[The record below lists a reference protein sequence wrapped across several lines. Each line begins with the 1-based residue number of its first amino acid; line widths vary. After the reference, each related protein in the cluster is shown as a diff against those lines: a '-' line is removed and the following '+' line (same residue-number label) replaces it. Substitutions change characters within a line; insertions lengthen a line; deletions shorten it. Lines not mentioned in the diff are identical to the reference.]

1 MKVHG
6 RERRL
11 QTFRQKIWLLKHLL
25 HALEK
30 RIQTW
35 IYTRMV
41 LQYSS
46 NMLGYKEIVGDCYS
60 MSACDR
66 EDFMF
71 AITVES
77 GPFDNWF

>member
-1 MKVHG
+1 
-6 RERRL
+6 
-11 QTFRQKIWLLKHLL
+11 
-25 HALEK
+25 
-30 RIQTW
+30 
-35 IYTRMV
+35 MV

-46 NMLGYKEIVGDCYS
+46 NMLGYKEIVGECYS

-77 GPFDNWF
+77 GPFDNWFRI